1 MSKSFF
7 GIYLY
12 KNNSI
17 KLDNMKI
24 YTKTGD
30 NGTTSLYDCS
40 RVSKASK
47 LIDLIGDIDELNSFI
62 GIIDSSVFLKEDI
75 QIWLFDLNTI
85 IANPKHNYLFDNDEK
100 FVKIIESEIDNLTLK
115 MPKLKN
121 FILPTG
127 NIHIARAIC
136 RRCERKLVDIIELH
150 PHILKQCLTF
160 LNRLSDYLFT
170 VARFENINNNNEV
183 IYKKSSILTTES

>member
-1 MSKSFF
+1 
-7 GIYLY
+7 
-12 KNNSI
+12 
-17 KLDNMKI
+17 MKI

-30 NGTTSLYDCS
+30 KGLTSLYDCS
-40 RVSKASK
+40 RISKASK

-62 GIIDSSVFLKEDI
+62 GIINSSVILKDI

-100 FVKIIESEIDNLTLK
+100 IIKLIENEIDNLTSK

-121 FILPTG
+121 FILPSG
-127 NIHIARAIC
+127 NIHISRAIC
-136 RRCERKLVDIIELH
+136 RRCERKLVDIIESQ
-150 PHILKQCLTF
+150 PHIPNECLIF

-170 VARFENINNNNEV
+170 LARFENIVDNNEI
-183 IYKKSSILTTES
+183 IYNKSSILTNSN

>member
-1 MSKSFF
+1 
-7 GIYLY
+7 
-12 KNNSI
+12 
-17 KLDNMKI
+17 MKI

-30 NGTTSLYDCS
+30 KGTTSLYDCS

-62 GIIDSSVFLKEDI
+62 GIIDSSVIIKDI

-100 FVKIIESEIDNLTLK
+100 IIKIIENQIDELTSK

-121 FILPTG
+121 FILPSG
-127 NIHIARAIC
+127 NIHISRAIC
-136 RRCERKLVDIIELH
+136 RRCERKLVDIIDLY
-150 PHILKQCLTF
+150 PHISYQCLVF

-170 VARFENINNNNEV
+170 LARFENLNNNNEV
-183 IYKKSSILTTES
+183 IYKKSSILTTEN